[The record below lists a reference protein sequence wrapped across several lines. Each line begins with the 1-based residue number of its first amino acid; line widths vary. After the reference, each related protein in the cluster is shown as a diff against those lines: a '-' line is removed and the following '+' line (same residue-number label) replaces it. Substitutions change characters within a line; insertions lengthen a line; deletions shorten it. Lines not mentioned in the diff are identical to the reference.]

1 MSDARLKFLETCT
14 PGYYNGEGNVSPQ
27 VAQSLPYG
35 AGPVAFIEL
44 LRQWREGGD
53 FAGLELDGVH
63 ARQETIA

>member
-1 MSDARLKFLETCT
+1 MSRR
-14 PGYYNGEGNVSPQ
+14 Q